1 MAKKDFTFLS
11 IFKIFAEGIKLYLF
25 NFEKFTKYMAFPVL
39 GQIAGIGI
47 IFTATYLFTL
57 VVPKLTMMNAVFDNI
72 LFVFLL
78 LLLITLPGFFIFCK
92 AFWDYLIAMA
102 SLNSMSSFIIE
113 SKNKL
118 EDTGIH
124 DGLIKRR
131 VLSYI
136 LFLLLISVIFALGSF
151 PLLWGLF
158 LVVFVFISL
167 SFQVFA
173 LEEEKSPVEA
183 VMLSINLVKYNFLRT
198 ALLLVLLGIT
208 TYWIVPSLICWGL
221 DKGNI
226 AGFFS
231 YPVER
236 FITLLPINELNSTL
250 MSSGIN
256 YQINSVSVS
265 KEITLGVIGIVVT
278 AFLLP
283 LRSLCC
289 TMLFK
294 ELFSR
299 NYAGKI
305 AAEQVVKRA
314 KNVPDEV

>member
-1 MAKKDFTFLS
+1 MAKKDFTFLN
-11 IFKIFAEGIKLYLF
+11 IFQIFVEGIKLYLF

-39 GQIAGIGI
+39 GQVVGIGI

-57 VVPKLTMMNAVFDNI
+57 LVPELTTLNSVFDNI

-92 AFWDYLIAMA
+92 AFWDFLIAMA
-102 SLNSMSSFIIE
+102 SLNSMASFIIE

-118 EDTGIH
+118 DDTGIH

-131 VLSYI
+131 VFSYI
-136 LFLLLISVIFALGSF
+136 LFLLIISVIFALGSF

-167 SFQVFA
+167 SFQAFA
-173 LEEEKSPVEA
+173 LEEDKSPVEA
-183 VMLSINLVKYNFLRT
+183 IMLSISLVKYNFLRT
-198 ALLLVLLGIT
+198 ALLLVLLGVT
-208 TYWIVPSLICWGL
+208 TYWIIPALICWGL

-231 YPVER
+231 YPIER
-236 FITLLPINELNSTL
+236 FITLLPIKELNGTFL
-250 MSSGIN
+250 ASGIN
-256 YQINSVSVS
+256 YQINTAVIS
-265 KEITLGVIGIVVT
+265 KEVTLGIIAIVIT

-299 NYAGKI
+299 NYAGQV
-305 AAEQVVKRA
+305 AAESLAKRA
-314 KNVPDEV
+314 KKVPDEA